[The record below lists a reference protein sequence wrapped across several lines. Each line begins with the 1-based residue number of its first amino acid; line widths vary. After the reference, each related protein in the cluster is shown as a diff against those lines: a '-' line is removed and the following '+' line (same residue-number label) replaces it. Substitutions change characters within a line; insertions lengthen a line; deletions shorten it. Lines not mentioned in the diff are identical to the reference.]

1 MKDLL
6 VLWNYLCLNTKPKKS
21 DCIIGLG
28 SILTLVPK
36 KCAEL
41 YKENLGDYI
50 IFSGNC
56 GKGTEGVITKT
67 EAERFR
73 DVAIEENVS
82 KDKILLE
89 PEATTTYENYKYI
102 KKLLTDNNLM
112 PNSFLVVGK
121 PYQERRA
128 LAIAEVEFPNKEIT
142 VASYNMTLDDYL
154 EYVKSDKLMNV
165 EDVVNEMIGEISLIK
180 IAPLYGLQ
188 SKQEIPDEV
197 MESWRNLI
205 DLGYN
210 KYAYSNETVRGF
222 KDKMIEKRINLK
234 NRGEI
239 INFSIFLPN
248 YYHLNNLY

>member
-1 MKDLL
+1 
-6 VLWNYLCLNTKPKKS
+6 
-21 DCIIGLG
+21 
-28 SILTLVPK
+28 
-36 KCAEL
+36 
-41 YKENLGDYI
+41 
-50 IFSGNC
+50 
-56 GKGTEGVITKT
+56 
-67 EAERFR
+67 
-73 DVAIEENVS
+73 
-82 KDKILLE
+82 
-89 PEATTTYENYKYI
+89 
-102 KKLLTDNNLM
+102 M

-205 DLGYN
+205 ALGYN
-210 KYAYSNETVRGF
+210 KYAYSNETVKGF

-234 NRGEI
+234 LEENKSPLVFYPTI
-239 INFSIFLPN
+239 TI
-248 YYHLNNLY
+248 